1 MSLNIDKD
9 DMKKYLLGTLDG
21 DRKSQLEERIL
32 SEPNVYEELLVTEE
46 ELIDQYVA
54 GSLTGIEHLQFET
67 NFLVTSERQKHLRF
81 ARLLKRYVNSHAVL
95 VALEEPSF
103 VAHQYEVPAAAK
115 SSSSF
120 SGARLT
126 RRPMLGLSVA
136 LAAFAVI
143 LFLTW
148 HVRKGAEHI
157 DNTSASVAAVVP
169 LTPGSTRSSGATVTR
184 VQVPPKGSEVKL
196 ELQIAHPGYPHYKSE
211 LLRENKSLKTISGL
225 KVEAKGEQHVVPLTI
240 PAELLSPG
248 DYQVRLSGVLDSG
261 ADEFIDNFSFRVIE

>member
-1 MSLNIDKD
+1 
-9 DMKKYLLGTLDG
+9 MKEYLLGTLDG

-32 SEPNVYEELLVTEE
+32 SEPNVYEELLVIEE

-54 GSLTGIEHLQFET
+54 GSLTGLEQQQFET
-67 NFLVTSERQKHLRF
+67 NFLTTSERQKHLQF

-103 VAHQYEVPAAAK
+103 VAHEVPAATK

-136 LAAFAVI
+136 IAAFAVI

-148 HVRKGAEHI
+148 HVRKGAEPI

-184 VQVPPKGSEVKL
+184 VRVPPKGSDVKL
-196 ELQIAHPGYPHYKSE
+196 ELEIANTRYQHYKSE
-211 LLRENKSLKTISGL
+211 LLRENKSLKTISEL

-261 ADEFIDNFSFRVIE
+261 ADEFIDNFSFCVIE